1 MIQKQ
6 QHSLLNKAEEACEVL
21 SKHIKKDNVVR
32 IISHNDADGISAAGV
47 VCNAISRQGGK
58 FHVTIVP
65 RLKDNVL
72 AKILR
77 EKYKLFFFCDM
88 GSASLSKMG
97 KTRSDVIIADH
108 HQTRDSEEP
117 KENITHVNP
126 HLYGL
131 DGTRDVSASGVS
143 YLTVR
148 PMEYRDLSSLALVGA
163 FGDMQCTDGITSI
176 NKTILNDG
184 VDSGAIEVR
193 EDLKIAYKSQEPIYK
208 ALSYTFNP
216 ALRGISGDEEG
227 SMAFFERVGISYG
240 IKFEE
245 LGNEEK
251 DLLKEELIKINPKIF
266 GEVYSIPNEIP
277 ELRNIEDYSK
287 VLDACGKNKKHGV
300 GLSICIGDRESS
312 VQEAETL
319 LKTYRENLMKSI
331 GWIKREG
338 SIGMEN
344 IQYIYTDDKKR
355 KKVMGTL
362 ASIGIEI
369 EILDPEKPVLGISR
383 MDNIVKISG
392 RTSMEMVERGVN
404 LGVALEAASK
414 SFNGNGGGHNV
425 AAGAV
430 VPYKDMEN
438 FLNIVDEMVGEQIGA

>member
-6 QHSLLNKAEEACEVL
+6 QHSLLNKAEEACELL

-65 RLKDNVL
+65 RLKDDVL

-88 GSASLSKMG
+88 GSASLGKMG
-97 KTRSDVIIADH
+97 RKSDVIIADH
-108 HQTRDSEEP
+108 HQTTVDESP
-117 KENITHVNP
+117 ENIVHVNP
-126 HLYGL
+126 HLHGL

-148 PMEYRDLSSLALVGA
+148 PMEYKDLSSLALVGA
-163 FGDMQCTDGITSI
+163 FGDMQCSDGIKSI
-176 NKTILNDG
+176 NKTILDDG
-184 VDSGAIEVR
+184 VDSGSIEVR
-193 EDLKIAYKSQEPIYK
+193 EDLKVAYKAQEPIYK

-227 SMAFFERVGISYG
+227 SMTFLERVGISYG
-240 IKFEE
+240 IKFHE

-251 DLLKEELIKINPKIF
+251 DLLKEELVKINPKIF

-287 VLDACGKNKKHGV
+287 ILDACGKNKKHGV

-312 VQEAETL
+312 VKEAKTL
-319 LKTYRENLMKSI
+319 LKTYRENLMNGI

-355 KKVMGTL
+355 KKVLGTL
-362 ASIGIEI
+362 SSIGIEI
-369 EILDPEKPVLGISR
+369 EVLDPEKPVLAISR

-404 LGVALEAASK
+404 LGLALEAASK